1 MPKISNNSIEQIKA
15 RADVLD
21 VVSEVVQLKQRG
33 RNYFG
38 LCPFHEEKTPSFSV
52 NPSLGIFHCF
62 GCGKGGNAVTFV
74 MEYEKIDYLE
84 ALKRLADKY
93 AITIEWEGSDDSQKG
108 EIALIYELHDIAAA
122 FYHKQLKADR
132 GRSALEYVEKRG
144 FGRDIIDQ
152 FGIGFAPDEWESLFR
167 QIDPSRFTPAV
178 LEKSGL
184 FIRKE
189 GNKFYDRFRNRVMF
203 PISTLAGRTVA
214 FGGRTLDP
222 KEDAKYLNSPETPIY
237 FKSGIF
243 FGLNFSKDAIQK
255 AGDAIIVE
263 GYTDFLRF
271 YTNGFTNVVAGSG
284 TALTFHHARLIRR
297 FTNKVTLCYDGDEAG
312 QKATERAGFLLMR
325 EGLEVRAI
333 RLPEKDDPDSFLRDH
348 KPDEFGKLYESAN
361 DFMTYYIERNA
372 VELKTTAGK
381 TQFVEHLAEEL
392 VEIKNPVTLD
402 LLIGEIAGRIH
413 VKEEHIQSQMRYI
426 ARRRPNQVRNA
437 NGRDQESA
445 KSINLSTAADKAE
458 YELLKITLSRQES
471 LQNLITQYLKP
482 EYFHHPVLRP
492 VAVNLL
498 GYLNSGELPQVNE
511 LFNLEWSAEQRLY
524 LARLALE
531 AEPLQYSEDTD
542 TLKNLTQ
549 DCITVLLT
557 QEIDG
562 EISAVREKIKAAEKK
577 GEDSTALV
585 IQLSNLR
592 QKRLNVEKSIRV

>member
-21 VVSEVVQLKQRG
+21 VVSDVVQLKQRG
-33 RNYFG
+33 RNFFG

-74 MEYEKIDYLE
+74 MEYEKIDYIE

-93 AITIEWEGSDDSQKG
+93 AINIEWEGGDDSQKG
-108 EIALIYELHDIAAA
+108 EVALIYELHEIAVA
-122 FYHKQLKADR
+122 FYHKQLMSDR
-132 GRSALEYVEKRG
+132 GRAALEYVGKRG
-144 FGRDIIDQ
+144 FGRDIIEQ
-152 FGIGFAPDEWESLFR
+152 FRIGFAPDEWESLYR
-167 QIDPSRFTPAV
+167 QIDPNRFTPAV

-203 PISTLAGRTVA
+203 PIINLAGRTVA
-214 FGGRTLDP
+214 FGGRALDP
-222 KEDAKYLNSPETPIY
+222 NEDAKYLNSPETPIY

-255 AGDAIIVE
+255 TGDAIIVE

-271 YTNGFTNVVAGSG
+271 YTKGFTNVVAGSG

-325 EGLEVRAI
+325 EGLDVRAI
-333 RLPEKDDPDSFLRDH
+333 RLPEEDDPDSFLRDH
-348 KPDEFGKLYESAN
+348 KPDEFRQLYDSAP
-361 DFMTYYIERNA
+361 DFMTYYIDRSA
-372 VELKTTAGK
+372 MELKTTAGK

-392 VEIKNPVTLD
+392 VEIKNPVALD
-402 LLIGEIAGRIH
+402 LLIGEVAGRIN
-413 VKEEHIQSQMRYI
+413 VKEEHIQAQMRYI
-426 ARRRPNQVRNA
+426 SRRRSNQIRNG
-437 NGRDQESA
+437 NGHSPESA
-445 KSINLSTAADKAE
+445 KSIRLSTAADKAE
-458 YELLKITLSRQES
+458 YELLKIILARHES
-471 LQNLITQYLKP
+471 LQSLVKDHIKANQ
-482 EYFHHPVLRP
+482 FHHPVLYP
-492 VAVNLL
+492 IAEKLL
-498 GYLNSGELPQVNE
+498 NFLRSGELPLANE
-511 LFNLEWSAEQRLY
+511 LFNIELNEEQRLY
-524 LARLALE
+524 LARLVLE

-542 TLKNLTQ
+542 TLKNLAQ
-549 DCITVLLT
+549 DCIAVLLT
-557 QEIDG
+557 VDTDAEIL
-562 EISAVREKIKAAEKK
+562 AVRDKIKAAEKK

-585 IQLSNLR
+585 IQLSTLQQR
-592 QKRLNVEKSIRV
+592 RRTIEKQIKT